1 MPSKLDR
8 FLETIDPSRNMDQL
22 WARADN
28 ALNAFKVDQAIST
41 DYWEFHRFL
50 AEFFCHMENILLR
63 LNPTRKPEYDFDG
76 GRCLH
81 LLQKE
86 LGSQADKVA
95 FDRARTGIDGGLY
108 GVLKLVARL
117 MVEEYS
123 GNEITARVGEF
134 WTGLSLDEKLEV
146 PQEYVRKHGHMLPSE
161 VAEGMAT
168 RVIINFRRVLEEHP
182 RLIAR
187 LRRVGR

>member
-8 FLETIDPSRNMDQL
+8 FLETIDPIRNMDQL

-28 ALNAFKVDQAIST
+28 ALNAFKVNQAVAT
-41 DYWEFHRFL
+41 DYWEFQRFL
-50 AEFFCHMENILLR
+50 AGFYCHMENVLLR
-63 LNPTRKPEYDFDG
+63 LDPPREPEYDFDG

-81 LLQKE
+81 LLQQE

-95 FDRARTGIDGGLY
+95 FDRARTGVDEGLY